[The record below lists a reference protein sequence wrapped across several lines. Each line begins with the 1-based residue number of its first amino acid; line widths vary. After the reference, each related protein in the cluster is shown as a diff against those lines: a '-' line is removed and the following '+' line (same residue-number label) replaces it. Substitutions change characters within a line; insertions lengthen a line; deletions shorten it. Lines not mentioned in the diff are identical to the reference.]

1 MQQRITSWL
10 MPLALGFAL
19 LGCGEEP
26 SAALKPTEPPD
37 EPEAAKFALV
47 TVQIDLVHHFPE
59 SEDRTAL
66 DVLREVAERIDFNN
80 VRIDPAYQR
89 AKQLR
94 LIVEPA
100 EDADAVYARVK
111 ERFGQAMRKT
121 VEAELSAQQALV
133 RQSAEDVQKYQQLM
147 KRFQRGQT
155 LVIEVNGAR
164 LDRRTLGRLL
174 ETTLATQ
181 IEAEQR
187 VEELQQQID
196 RERYATL
203 LRLR

>member
-1 MQQRITSWL
+1 

-89 AKQLR
+89 AKQLQ

-164 LDRRTLGRLL
+164 LDRRTLDRLL